1 MEPPGWASFIR
12 RFFAETAM
20 SEVRSAPSD
29 PQNQQLKTYPRLPRH
44 PLPHP
49 VLPVCTL
56 ADALFSRASAQ
67 ELTSVPLRPADLSN
81 LLRATGFRG
90 GTGDVEGGRRLFPSA
105 GAKYPTEVY
114 LVALRCEGLDHGLYH
129 YAPREHALETL
140 WTRDLSGVLQSATD
154 DPRLENAGAVLVF
167 SLVTGRVAQKYGSRG
182 LRYALIELGHA
193 AQNVSLMAA
202 ALGLDAYEIGGFVDD
217 DINHLLDVDP
227 AVECA
232 SHLLALGGRPPEPV

>member
-1 MEPPGWASFIR
+1 MEPPTWASFIS

-29 PQNQQLKTYPRLPRH
+29 SPNQQLKTYPRLSCQ

-56 ADALFSRASAQ
+56 SDALFSRASAQ
-67 ELTSVPLRPADLSN
+67 ELTSAPLRRVDLSN
-81 LLRATGFRG
+81 LLRVTGFRVG
-90 GTGDVEGGRRLFPSA
+90 AGDEGGSRRLFPSA

-114 LVALRCEGLDHGLYH
+114 FVALRCEDLDHWLYH
-129 YAPREHALETL
+129 YAPREHTIETL
-140 WTRDLSGVLQSATD
+140 WARDLSGVLQSATD
-154 DPRLENAGAVLVF
+154 DPRLEKASAVLIF
-167 SLVTGRVAQKYGSRG
+167 SLVTGRVARKYGSRG

-202 ALGLDAYEIGGFVDD
+202 ALGIEAYEIGGFVDD

-227 AVECA
+227 AVE
-232 SHLLALGGRPPEPV
+232 